1 MNFARR
7 SKLLPDCAAVGVP
20 ANGSSHGIYI
30 LFSQLVALIHT
41 FFLYHLIILKY
52 MFLCLYYLYIYIYNL
67 ILRKLI
73 YMQTWCNFKVTITLL
88 FWQYLYY
95 EQSSYVVIGLDL

>member
-1 MNFARR
+1 MPLLLLTSMNLARR
-7 SKLLPDCAAVGVP
+7 SKLLPDCALGVP
-20 ANGSSHGIYI
+20 ANASSHGIYI

-41 FFLYHLIILKY
+41 FFLYQLIVLKY

-73 YMQTWCNFKVTITLL
+73 YMQTWCNFKTWNYT
-88 FWQYLYY
+88 
-95 EQSSYVVIGLDL
+95 VVLAVSVL